1 MRIEITGRHLEVT
14 SPIREYAE
22 SKCQKLLRFF
32 NGVQEIDVVLSQE
45 PHNREFEAEIRVDV
59 PKHDDF
65 VAKSRGNN
73 IYECID
79 ATVSKVSRQLTEFKE
94 RLRDNKR

>member
-1 MRIEITGRHLEVT
+1 MRIEISGRHFEVT

-22 SKCQKLLRFF
+22 AKCQKLPRYF
-32 NGVQEIDVVLSQE
+32 NGVQEIDVVLTQE
-45 PHNREFEAEIRVDV
+45 PHRQEFEVEIRVDV

-65 VAKSRGNN
+65 VAKSRGDN

-79 ATVSKVSRQLTEFKE
+79 ATVSKVTRQLTEYKD
-94 RLRDNKR
+94 RLREIKR